1 VPRIDGGVGVNARP
15 GGWTGS
21 AALYDAMAPH
31 YDSLFEEPGYRHAY
45 DRLAGEYIGRLLPP
59 TPGVI
64 VDAGCGTGRWASRW
78 LRLGHRVIGIEQ
90 SPAMIAEL
98 RRNNPGAG
106 FQLIP
111 DSMDAAEVA
120 PGSADLVVAM
130 GSLHYVADP
139 AAVLRRFRDWVR
151 PGGQVCIYTDSL
163 MALVLELIRM
173 GRPEE
178 ALLRLETRRGIFS
191 QGETTAELHL
201 FDRTALEGL
210 FASAGLVDVS
220 CHGLL
225 VTATAWEKA
234 RCTEALQADEAAFL
248 GLERQ
253 LMADPSMADAG
264 KHIIASARSPG
275 FD

>member
-1 VPRIDGGVGVNARP
+1 MSARP
-15 GGWTGS
+15 GGWVDSTP
-21 AALYDAMAPH
+21 LYDAMAPH

-45 DRLAGEYIGRLLPP
+45 DRLAGEYIGRLLPS

-64 VDAGCGTGRWASRW
+64 VDAGCGTGRWARRW
-78 LRLGHRVIGIEQ
+78 LMLGHRVIGIEQ

-98 RRNNPGAG
+98 CRTSPGPG
-106 FQLIP
+106 FHLIP

-130 GSLHYVADP
+130 GSLLYSADP
-139 AAVLRRFRDWVR
+139 AAVLRRFGDWVR

-178 ALLRLETRRGIFS
+178 ALRRLETRRGIFR
-191 QGETTAELHL
+191 QGMDEAELHL
-201 FDRTALEGL
+201 FDRRALEDL
-210 FASAGLVDVS
+210 FAAAGLVDVS

-225 VTATAWEKA
+225 VTASAWGKT
-234 RCTEALQADEAAFL
+234 RCTEALPADEAAFL
-248 GLERQ
+248 GLERR
-253 LMADPSMADAG
+253 LMADPAMADAG
-264 KHIIASARSPG
+264 KHIMASGRRPPLADSEAIC
-275 FD
+275 